1 MRGRSRWHVLGHFK
15 TLLSLT
21 KTLGWGWLGSR
32 VALVLGNEVLEDT
45 DIIASITLVGRIV
58 GSLRAQD
65 WMHHEL
71 MAMQLGVLLLG
82 CNTCIREV
90 PSKFTMRL
98 VILCPLE

>member
-1 MRGRSRWHVLGHFK
+1 
-15 TLLSLT
+15 LLSLT
-21 KTLGWGWLGSR
+21 KTLVGGWLGSC

-58 GSLRAQD
+58 SSLRAQD
-65 WMHHEL
+65 RMHHEL
-71 MAMQLGVLLLG
+71 MAMQLSVLLLG

-98 VILCPLE
+98 VILCALE

>member
-21 KTLGWGWLGSR
+21 KTLGGDCLGSR

-65 WMHHEL
+65 RMNHKL
-71 MAMQLGVLLLG
+71 MAMQLSVLLLG
-82 CNTCIREV
+82 GNTCI
-90 PSKFTMRL
+90 
-98 VILCPLE
+98 